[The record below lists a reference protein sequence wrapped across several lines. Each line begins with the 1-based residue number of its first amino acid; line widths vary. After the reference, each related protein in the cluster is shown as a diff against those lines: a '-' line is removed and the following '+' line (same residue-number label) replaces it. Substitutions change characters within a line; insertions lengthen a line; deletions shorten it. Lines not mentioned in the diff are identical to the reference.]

1 MRLTGATRALAA
13 RRSFVAC
20 LAGAWLL
27 TAATHYYVIAP
38 ASTLSAAADGLGVS
52 PGRAVWLVSAVPA
65 AWAVTNVAVGG
76 PIDRF
81 GDYRVIAAGTA
92 VVVLAGVASWRVG
105 RAGAFRPLLA
115 ARLVAGVGIGAIWT
129 ASTNLIG
136 GAVSGGNRGT
146 AVGVFVTSAPAGF
159 AVGQFAAPAVAARA
173 GWHGNFLAATAA
185 ALVAF
190 VVLTGGIRGLTVAAT
205 PPTASM
211 RANLATVA
219 RRPAVRYAAGMAFA
233 AYSYYLFVNS
243 WMPSYLGSEFAL
255 SPELSGLLTAAFP
268 AMGLLSRAGGGVVS
282 DRLLGRRRIPVLRA
296 AFLVSLPLVAVLAWT
311 RRLAVVVA
319 SLVVAG
325 FVIQLTFGVV
335 YSYVR
340 EVVDE
345 DVTGTA
351 LGLLTT
357 AGIAGAFSAP
367 LIAGALIGDVAA
379 YGRAFGYAA
388 AVTAL
393 GLGLSWIAPES
404 ADPSLPDGDDGTRED
419 DGGGGA

>member
-1 MRLTGATRALAA
+1 MTVPGAA
-13 RRSFVAC
+13 RGLAGSRAFVAR

-38 ASTLSAAADGLGVS
+38 ASTLAAVADGIGVV
-52 PGRAVWLVSAVPA
+52 PGRAIWLVSAVPA

-92 VVVLAGVASWRVG
+92 VVALSGVTGWRLGPTAG
-105 RAGAFRPLLA
+105 FRPLLA
-115 ARLVAGVGIGAIWT
+115 TRLVAGVGVGAIWT

-136 GAVSGGNRGT
+136 GAVSGDSRGT
-146 AVGVFVTSAPAGF
+146 AIGVFVTSAPAGF

-173 GWHGNFLAATAA
+173 GWHGNFLVASAG

-190 VVLTGGIRGLTVAAT
+190 GLLTAGVRGPTVAAT

-211 RANLATVA
+211 RATLADVA
-219 RRPAVRYAAGMAFA
+219 RRPAVWYGSGMAFA

-268 AMGLLSRAGGGVVS
+268 AMGILSRAGGGVVS

-311 RRLAVVVA
+311 RRLAVVVGA
-319 SLVVAG
+319 LIVAG

-340 EVVDE
+340 EIVDE
-345 DVTGTA
+345 GATGTA

-357 AGIAGAFSAP
+357 AGITGAFFAP
-367 LIAGALIGDVAA
+367 LIAGALIGDGTA

-393 GLGLSWIAPES
+393 GLGLSWLAPES
-404 ADPSLPDGDDGTRED
+404 ADPARDG
-419 DGGGGA
+419 A